1 MKLPRFF
8 WLIPILA
15 FSIWLSLP
23 KNANALLENTDINQ
37 VLTPIP
43 GIPPGV
49 DDILQTHFPGVMI
62 GVAVIVIIIL
72 VGTLIKPKK

>member
-8 WLIPILA
+8 WLTPILS

-23 KNANALLENTDINQ
+23 KNAIAFINNKDITQ
-37 VLTPIP
+37 VPTPIP

-49 DDILQTHFPGVMI
+49 EDILQTHFPGVI
-62 GVAVIVIIIL
+62 AGVVVIVVIIL